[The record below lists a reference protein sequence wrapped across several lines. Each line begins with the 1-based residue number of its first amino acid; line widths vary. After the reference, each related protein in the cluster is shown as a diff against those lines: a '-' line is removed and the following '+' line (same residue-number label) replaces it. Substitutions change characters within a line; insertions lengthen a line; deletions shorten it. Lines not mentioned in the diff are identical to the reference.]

1 VPTLSAVGLSSGG
14 HSDQRELR
22 LVFLRRRAV
31 AVLLRRTVA
40 RFLAAR
46 FLRAGLSTLRR
57 AVFSAARLI
66 AGLDRVSLARPAA
79 SAALVLSSTT
89 SVAAFAAAP
98 IASPAAALTVAAPR
112 LAARTILCLV
122 LVTVLTIVFCL
133 PVLRIMRRAKRS
145 SIGSVPRVTADARLR

>member
-1 VPTLSAVGLSSGG
+1 
-14 HSDQRELR
+14 LR
-22 LVFLRRRAV
+22 LAFLRRRV
-31 AVLLRRTVA
+31 VVVLLRRTVA
-40 RFLAAR
+40 RFLADR
-46 FLRAGLSTLRR
+46 FLRAGLSRLRR

-112 LAARTILCLV
+112 LAARTIVCLV
-122 LVTVLTIVFCL
+122 LVTVLTIVFRL
-133 PVLRIMRRAKRS
+133 PVLR
-145 SIGSVPRVTADARLR
+145 